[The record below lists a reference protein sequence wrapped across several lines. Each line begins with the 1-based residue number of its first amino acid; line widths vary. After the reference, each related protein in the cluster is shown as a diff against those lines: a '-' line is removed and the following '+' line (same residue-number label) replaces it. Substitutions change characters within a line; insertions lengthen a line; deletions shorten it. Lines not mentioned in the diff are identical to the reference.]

1 MGVLKR
7 QVRNLTEHQQK
18 LSAELTQIED
28 KYIQKKRKFL
38 ESSDAF
44 NAELKKHCSK
54 VVDEKKYK
62 EMVAEQVDKLRS
74 EREERARAGAPTP
87 PPPTP
92 PPTDPADQRPVLQ
105 VNGSKGVQGDYFLA
119 TDQDLGILL
128 IICVS
133 NFV

>member
-105 VNGSKGVQGDYFLA
+105 VNRVGRGSR
-119 TDQDLGILL
+119 
-128 IICVS
+128 
-133 NFV
+133 